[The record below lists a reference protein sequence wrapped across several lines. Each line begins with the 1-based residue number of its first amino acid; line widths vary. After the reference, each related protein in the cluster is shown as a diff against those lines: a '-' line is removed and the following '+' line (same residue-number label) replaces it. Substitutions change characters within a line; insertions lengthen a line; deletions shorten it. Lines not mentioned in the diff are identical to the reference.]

1 MLQKNV
7 IPTVISFVKLTTRII
22 FIANLRGYV
31 KKKLFYIR
39 KWIRQHVK
47 NRRACRKALVS

>member
-31 KKKLFYIR
+31 KKNYFIFANGLDSTL
-39 KWIRQHVK
+39 K

>member
-39 KWIRQHVK
+39 KWIRQHIK
-47 NRRACRKALVS
+47 K

>member
-7 IPTVISFVKLTTRII
+7 IPTVIRFVKLTRII

-31 KKKLFYIR
+31 KKKIILYS
-39 KWIRQHVK
+39 QMD
-47 NRRACRKALVS
+47 

>member
-22 FIANLRGYV
+22 FINLRGYV

-47 NRRACRKALVS
+47 K